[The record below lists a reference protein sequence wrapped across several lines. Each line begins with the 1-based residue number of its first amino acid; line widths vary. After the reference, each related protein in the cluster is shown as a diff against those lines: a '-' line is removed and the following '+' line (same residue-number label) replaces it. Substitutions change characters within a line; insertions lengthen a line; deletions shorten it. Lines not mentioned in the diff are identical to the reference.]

1 MKLKRIRLYINQN
14 NGIKTKK
21 DINLK
26 INQLH
31 YLKNVMRCKN
41 GDIITIFDGET
52 GEWSAE
58 LNLTPNDNAW
68 LTPIAKQKNQTDEE
82 NLDLW
87 LLFCLIKKSRSDF
100 IIEKAVE
107 LGVSNIFPVLSSRS
121 QVKDFNISRAR
132 SIAIEA
138 AEQCGRLTIPQI
150 SDVNSLKNV
159 LQGWPKD
166 RNLVW
171 GDIDNEISDLSLLN
185 NSGALLVGP
194 EGGFSNEDKEIL
206 NFYQMCKPIKLG
218 NRVLRSET
226 AAISLLSIWSYI
238 NKKI

>member
-14 NGIKTKK
+14 NSIKTKK

-26 INQLH
+26 KNQLH
-31 YLKNVMRCKN
+31 YLKNVMRCIN
-41 GDIITIFDGET
+41 GDIITIFDGKT

-58 LNLTPNDNAW
+58 LNLTSNDNPC
-68 LTPIAKQKNQTDEE
+68 LTPISKQKNQTDEE

-87 LLFCLIKKSRSDF
+87 LLFCLIKKSRSDL

-107 LGVSNIFPVLSSRS
+107 LGVSNIFPILSSRS

-132 SIAIEA
+132 SIMIEA

-150 SDVNSLKNV
+150 SDTNSLKNV
-159 LQGWPKD
+159 LNSWPKD

-171 GDIDNEISDLSLLN
+171 GDTDNERSDLTVLN
-185 NSGALLVGP
+185 NTGALLVGP
-194 EGGFSNEDKEIL
+194 EGGFSAEDKKML

>member
-1 MKLKRIRLYINQN
+1 
-14 NGIKTKK
+14 
-21 DINLK
+21 
-26 INQLH
+26 
-31 YLKNVMRCKN
+31 
-41 GDIITIFDGET
+41 
-52 GEWSAE
+52 
-58 LNLTPNDNAW
+58 DNAW
-68 LTPIAKQKNQTDEE
+68 LIPIAKQKNQTDEE